1 MAIEAKERRIGATT
15 YRITQLPTRRGR
27 ALLVRLVRLLG
38 PGAGSFV
45 GGLGRGRAG
54 IDAALALG
62 VADAVHDL
70 CARLNDEDLAVICDE
85 FATYT
90 VVVVSRDIE
99 QQLSKVFDDHF
110 AGRYDELLQ
119 WLRACCEVNY
129 ASFFGGAS
137 GGDLLA
143 KVMQALSRWQSPP
156 MSTGTS
162 TVSPPAG
169 TMPTA

>member
-27 ALLVRLVRLLG
+27 ALLVRIVRLLG

-45 GGLGRGRAG
+45 GGLGRGRTG

-62 VADAVHDL
+62 IADGVHDL
-70 CARLNDEDLAVICDE
+70 CSRLNDEDLGVICDE
-85 FATYT
+85 FSQYT
-90 VVVVSRDIE
+90 VVVQSRDVE
-99 QQLSKVFDDHF
+99 LKLSQIFDDHF
-110 AGRYDELLQ
+110 AGRYDELLA

-143 KVMQALSRWQSPP
+143 KVMQVLSKWTSQPT
-156 MSTGTS
+156 STGTS